1 MVAAVAP
8 SSHTAAPVQERQRLE
23 KKTEGENGHHFGALP
38 STEKC
43 NTAVR
48 KLRNR
53 EITSRYK
60 AATVV
65 PAPPVVPPALGR
77 RNPSPIR
84 QPSPSKQPSPVR
96 NRSSISSTVTTS
108 EALLRHPSPTSGRCV
123 KAPDVSKQPSPS
135 RQPSPVRNRSSCSN
149 TTITTEP
156 PLRHPSPTLGRS
168 INAPDVSKRA
178 FSAERRRRWPAV
190 TPDGKVASASSADGV
205 LASVKPRVGTGRGPE
220 LWPSMSASRQVESK
234 GIPTNGVQFE
244 GRDKESSKPPDHTL
258 KPTANGTHLSTDR
271 SVDPTVQSPQRKGS
285 PIHRHSVDQA
295 ENAHPA
301 TNLHFKPDQQRWP
314 GISNGKV
321 FGGAMTRSMDLSI
334 DRERPFSRSAAML
347 VQGRPGTPSSRT
359 TRPITSQSLN
369 RSVNEAQV
377 LSIGQVIP
385 RRNPTPTR
393 GRVGP
398 DSGTHEATAHS
409 GNGAHQSH
417 STTADTAN
425 CLRQLSQDSVATVD
439 SCIMPC
445 VIPCDNTSDTESVSS
460 GGSGPWCRGPGQ
472 GTTVPARVWQDM
484 SNRFR
489 LFSEADQMHVSKSD
503 IAVAGVL
510 GVKAVQD
517 SRVVPMGSQQS
528 PITIA
533 SITGSMTSPW
543 PLSPGRVMNNPGSIL
558 QLTSSPQHTKG
569 FSSPLRGLPSPQR
582 SRPVSGTIAMS
593 GTARNLGGMMVNFG
607 FDGRN
612 RGKKALTQQEEAQ
625 LLCIFHNRWLQWRFV
640 NARAEAVMSAQ
651 KSAAERSLYNVW
663 VKTSE
668 LRTSV
673 AMQHIKLQ
681 QARQTHKLHSIL
693 STHAAHLQNWE
704 TLEEEHSSALT
715 GVMVAL
721 EAAILR
727 VPVTGGAKADV
738 HAVEEALGSAVDVL
752 NAVEVSVSSLSPKA
766 EKMDVLLSQLADT
779 AAQERALL
787 EECGDLLSLAAS
799 LEVEECSLH
808 THLIQLESEK
818 ALTSHFCAVLSF

>member
-65 PAPPVVPPALGR
+65 PAPPV
-77 RNPSPIR
+77 
-84 QPSPSKQPSPVR
+84 
-96 NRSSISSTVTTS
+96 
-108 EALLRHPSPTSGRCV
+108 
-123 KAPDVSKQPSPS
+123 
-135 RQPSPVRNRSSCSN
+135 PSPVRNRSSCSN

-369 RSVNEAQV
+369 RSVNEA
-377 LSIGQVIP
+377 
-385 RRNPTPTR
+385 
-393 GRVGP
+393 
-398 DSGTHEATAHS
+398 
-409 GNGAHQSH
+409 
-417 STTADTAN
+417 
-425 CLRQLSQDSVATVD
+425 QDSVATVD

>member
-23 KKTEGENGHHFGALP
+23 KKTQGENGHHFGALP

-65 PAPPVVPPALGR
+65 PAPPV
-77 RNPSPIR
+77 
-84 QPSPSKQPSPVR
+84 
-96 NRSSISSTVTTS
+96 
-108 EALLRHPSPTSGRCV
+108 
-123 KAPDVSKQPSPS
+123 
-135 RQPSPVRNRSSCSN
+135 PSPVRNRSSCSN

-234 GIPTNGVQFE
+234 GIPTNGVRFE

-359 TRPITSQSLN
+359 TRPITSQSHN
-369 RSVNEAQV
+369 RSVNEAQ
-377 LSIGQVIP
+377 
-385 RRNPTPTR
+385 
-393 GRVGP
+393 
-398 DSGTHEATAHS
+398 
-409 GNGAHQSH
+409 
-417 STTADTAN
+417 
-425 CLRQLSQDSVATVD
+425 
-439 SCIMPC
+439 
-445 VIPCDNTSDTESVSS
+445 
-460 GGSGPWCRGPGQ
+460 
-472 GTTVPARVWQDM
+472 
-484 SNRFR
+484 
-489 LFSEADQMHVSKSD
+489 ADQMHVSKSD

-510 GVKAVQD
+510 EVKAVQD

-533 SITGSMTSPW
+533 SINGSMTSPW
-543 PLSPGRVMNNPGSIL
+543 PLSPGRVMNNPGCIL
-558 QLTSSPQHTKG
+558 QLPSSPQHTKG

-593 GTARNLGGMMVNFG
+593 GTACNLGGMMVNFG

-625 LLCIFHNRWLQWRFV
+625 LLRIFHNRWLQWRFV

-818 ALTSHFCAVLSF
+818 ALTSHFYAVLSF